1 MKKIL
6 TRSPEEYK
14 KALQLFTISGLP
26 LSRNMTVEE
35 FAKVYKWEEGSSS
48 VGISSTNKYITAFIC
63 CGREYFITFDDTK
76 ELGELVKE
84 LLNYKKA
91 ETIHD
96 VGKYEAIVSQD
107 SIKVGCTEISFDK
120 FDEIAAAVERMRKN

>member
-26 LSRNMTVEE
+26 LFKNMTVEE
-35 FAKVYKWEEGSSS
+35 FAEVYKWEKGIS
-48 VGISSTNKYITAFIC
+48 VGISSTNRYITAFLSDW
-63 CGREYFITFDDTK
+63 EVNITFDDTK
-76 ELGELVKE
+76 ELGELVQE

-91 ETIHD
+91 ETIHG

-107 SIKVGCTEISFDK
+107 SIKVGCTEISFEK